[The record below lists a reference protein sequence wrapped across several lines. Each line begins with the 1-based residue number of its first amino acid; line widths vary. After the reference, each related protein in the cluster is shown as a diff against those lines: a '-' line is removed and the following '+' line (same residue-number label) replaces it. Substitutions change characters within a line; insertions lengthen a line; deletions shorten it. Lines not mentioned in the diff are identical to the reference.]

1 MLVFRWIIGS
11 AAALVLVLM
20 VLSYVLGSTFD
31 SFIWR
36 NRAKMF
42 RQFLWMLAL
51 LWFNIE
57 VWGRVVW
64 TLVTWNR

>member
-1 MLVFRWIIGS
+1 MVVFRWIIGS
-11 AAALVLVLM
+11 AAVLVL
-20 VLSYVLGSTFD
+20 LLTILGYVLGSAFD
-31 SFIWR
+31 SYIWK

-64 TLVTWNR
+64 TMVTWNR